1 MDHLRDSRG
10 REAEELGEA
19 RRNDVAVLIGERVNG
34 LQILLDG
41 RRSGRG
47 DC

>member
-1 MDHLRDSRG
+1 MHHLRDRRRG
-10 REAEELGEA
+10 EAEELGET

-41 RRSGRG
+41 GRSG